1 LNRCSLIPAAW
12 LLDQLAGDPEW
23 LPHPVHLIGFATAR
37 GEVALRRANQSEL
50 SELLSGG
57 ALSLAVVAII
67 YYATRQFIR
76 LANRLSPAGGN
87 SVELLLAWNCL
98 AARNLEEE
106 ATSVVDAIYT
116 GDLPLARH
124 RLARIVG
131 RNTQHLDTQ
140 EICRALIETLAESAS
155 DGILAPLFYMAL
167 GGVPLAMAY
176 KAVNTLDSMI
186 GHADGGYFYFGK
198 AAARLDDVVNYLPAR
213 LTAAAIVAASQF
225 HEHCDPVA
233 AWQTWRR
240 DGDKHKSP
248 NANSFPCMAA
258 NYDRSPSAHDHVPTV
273 LQAEYYA
280 QRASAG
286 LIIAEATAISS
297 EGFGWAIHQDCGH
310 RSRSADGDASRMPF
324 MQPAAASLHNSGTR
338 ERSRILNYGMARS
351 LYPHRTSIQSSSR
364 SREREGSRP

>member
-1 LNRCSLIPAAW
+1 LNRCSHIPAAW

-23 LPHPVHLIGFATAR
+23 LPHPVRLIGFATAR
-37 GEVALRRANQSEL
+37 GEVALRRPNQSEL
-50 SELLSGG
+50 SELISGG
-57 ALSLAVVAII
+57 TLSFAVVATS
-67 YYATRQFIR
+67 YYASRQLIR
-76 LANRLSPAGGN
+76 LANRLSPAVGN
-87 SVELLLAWNCL
+87 IVEVLLAWTCL
-98 AARNLEEE
+98 AARNLEQE
-106 ATSVVDAIYT
+106 ATSVVDALDS

-131 RNTQHLDTQ
+131 RDTRHLDTH

-186 GHADGGYFYFGK
+186 GHADGRYFYFGK

-248 NANSFPCMAA
+248 NAGQPESAIAGALHVRLGGDNTYGGELVRAA
-258 NYDRSPSAHDHVPTV
+258 HIGPEFSP
-273 LQAEYYA
+273 
-280 QRASAG
+280 
-286 LIIAEATAISS
+286 
-297 EGFGWAIHQDCGH
+297 
-310 RSRSADGDASRMPF
+310 
-324 MQPAAASLHNSGTR
+324 ASLPKAKSAIRLVSVVTLLGVICGVLLSACAQSR
-338 ERSRILNYGMARS
+338 EAPG
-351 LYPHRTSIQSSSR
+351 SSR
-364 SREREGSRP
+364 